1 MISVI
6 EKLLCG
12 NVNELNF
19 QLNRK
24 VKGQK
29 LLTTESLDG
38 TFVAL
43 AAPSLEGKT
52 QSAFV
57 FRDIIPLY
65 FALNATEKKEKVQNI
80 YLNYGSLNAT
90 VEACARRDLNT
101 LGLNF
106 AKKAKSSILDYVK
119 MIRP

>member
-57 FRDIIPLY
+57 FREVIPLY
-65 FALNATEKKEKVQNI
+65 FALNATEKK
-80 YLNYGSLNAT
+80 
-90 VEACARRDLNT
+90 
-101 LGLNF
+101 
-106 AKKAKSSILDYVK
+106 KKCKTFTSITHLLTPPLKPVHEE
-119 MIRP
+119 I